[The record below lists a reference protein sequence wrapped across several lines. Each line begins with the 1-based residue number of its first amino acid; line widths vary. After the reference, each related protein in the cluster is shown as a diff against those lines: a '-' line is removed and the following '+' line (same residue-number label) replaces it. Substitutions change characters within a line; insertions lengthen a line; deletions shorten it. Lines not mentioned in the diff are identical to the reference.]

1 MFITALFKIARL
13 WKQPKCLT
21 TDEWVKKIWY
31 IYTTEFYSAIRKN
44 GNMWFEDKWME
55 LEEIMLSEVS
65 QTQKD
70 KGRMFSLICGR

>member
-1 MFITALFKIARL
+1 
-13 WKQPKCLT
+13 
-21 TDEWVKKIWY
+21 
-31 IYTTEFYSAIRKN
+31 
-44 GNMWFEDKWME
+44 MWFEDKWME